1 MTPTAVIDSWPRLG
15 RLVDKLTS
23 CDDIPVI
30 GKFREYIFLF
40 IRIPSRLQLQ
50 PGTLFRRRS

>member
-23 CDDIPVI
+23 CDDITVI
-30 GKFREYIFLF
+30 GKFREYLF
-40 IRIPSRLQLQ
+40 SYSFQATIT
-50 PGTLFRRRS
+50 GTLFRRRS